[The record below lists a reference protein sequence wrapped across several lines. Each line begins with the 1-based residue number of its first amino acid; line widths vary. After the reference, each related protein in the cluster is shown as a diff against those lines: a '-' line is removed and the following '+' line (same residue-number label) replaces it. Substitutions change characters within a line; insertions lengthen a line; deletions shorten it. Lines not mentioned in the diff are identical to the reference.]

1 MTFTITLAKA
11 MKTAT
16 VLTYTTLDG
25 TAKAG
30 SHYVAATGTVTIP
43 AGRTSATVTVTV
55 RPNRI
60 VDGNRTLS
68 LQVRSGSTLVA
79 TGVGTILDDDKA
91 ATKSTLVFAA
101 LAAEAWSAT
110 TKKK

>member
-1 MTFTITLAKA
+1 MT
-11 MKTAT
+11 TAT
-16 VLTYTTLDG
+16 VLTYATLDG

-68 LQVRSGSTLVA
+68 LQVRNGSMLVA
-79 TGVGTILDDDKA
+79 TGVGTIIDDDKA
-91 ATKSTLVFAA
+91 AVRAAFAA
-101 LAAEAWSAT
+101 FAAEPVST
-110 TKKK
+110 GLKKRA

>member
-11 MKTAT
+11 LTTAT
-16 VLTYTTLDG
+16 TLTYSTLDG

-30 SHYVAATGTVTIP
+30 RDYQATSGTVTIA
-43 AGRTSATVTVTV
+43 AGRTTATVTVPV
-55 RPNRI
+55 IANRV

-79 TGVGTILDDDKA
+79 TGVGTIIDDDKA
-91 ATKSTLVFAA
+91 ALKAAFAA
-101 LAAEAWSAT
+101 FAAEPVST
-110 TKKK
+110 GVTKKK

>member
-1 MTFTITLAKA
+1 
-11 MKTAT
+11 
-16 VLTYTTLDG
+16 
-25 TAKAG
+25 
-30 SHYVAATGTVTIP
+30 VAATGTVTIP

-68 LQVRSGSTLVA
+68 LQVRSGGKLVA

-91 ATKSTLVFAA
+91 ATKSALVFAA
-101 LAAEAWSAT
+101 LAVEASSAT
-110 TKKK
+110 TKKKI